1 MADKKDETQ
10 GSEIPDEE
18 KLSTNSAEADQ
29 LPEETADIV
38 DADFEEIRDETGDD
52 PAHEAETDVVDAE
65 GEEPTEEVSDDP
77 VEDVEDT
84 AAEPE
89 PPIEPEPPVE
99 PEPVV
104 EPEPAPP
111 APKETVIE
119 KTIVQNRGAFPLI
132 LGGVIAAILGFG
144 AARLELPP
152 GVEAS
157 LPEALRAPDFATP
170 IAALEETSATQGGQI
185 TETGQQLTDLTASVE
200 TLTSGIADLDARLSA
215 LQIPDISPLEQGIAS
230 LGDDLAA
237 AQSALSAQIE
247 AASAE
252 ATKGIENLTLRLG
265 ALDVRVSAL
274 EKRPITE
281 NLSDEAIAAYERE
294 LDMVRRALADER
306 DNLRDSFDELIK
318 EQGVRMAEVVDA
330 EKDRIN
336 GLLADAQAMVDDAN
350 VMADKT
356 AKLQEEA
363 MRAQAIAA
371 AQSSVALVRGA
382 LAEGDPFAD
391 NLGPIADAGVEVPAV
406 LSDTAEDG
414 VPTQGLLTADF
425 APAARDALD
434 AARYSDPEAT
444 KGLGAFLQRQ
454 LGARSTTPQEG
465 DNTDAILSRA
475 EAALNREDLTTA
487 LIELEALPDVAATEM
502 AGWVELA
509 TTRRDAL
516 AAIDSVAADLN
527 TN

>member
-1 MADKKDETQ
+1 MAEKKDETQ

-18 KLSTNSAEADQ
+18 KLSNDSTEVDQ
-29 LPEETADIV
+29 SPEDTADIV
-38 DADFEEIRDETGDD
+38 DADFEEIRDEAGDEPVEEVD
-52 PAHEAETDVVDAE
+52 TETDVEEITVDEA
-65 GEEPTEEVSDDP
+65 D
-77 VEDVEDT
+77 
-84 AAEPE
+84 
-89 PPIEPEPPVE
+89 IVE
-99 PEPVV
+99 PAEEAGEAPAGDMDTPV

-111 APKETVIE
+111 APQETVIE
-119 KTIVQNRGAFPLI
+119 KTIVQKRGAFPLV
-132 LGGVIAAILGFG
+132 LGGVIAAVLGFG

-157 LPEALRAPDFATP
+157 LPEALRAPDYATP
-170 IAALEETSATQGGQI
+170 IAALEETSTTQGEQI
-185 TETGQQLTDLTASVE
+185 SETGQLLTELTASVE
-200 TLTSGIADLDARLSA
+200 KLSSGIADLDARLSA
-215 LQIPDISPLEQGIAS
+215 LQIPDTGPLEQGIAA

-237 AQSALSAQIE
+237 AQSDLSAQIE
-247 AASAE
+247 AAGAE
-252 ATKGIENLTLRLG
+252 ATKGIENLTLRLD
-265 ALDVRVSAL
+265 ALDVRVSTL

-306 DNLRDSFDELIK
+306 DKLRDSFDELIT
-318 EQGVRMAEVVDA
+318 EQGVRMSEVVDA
-330 EKDRIN
+330 EKTRID
-336 GLLADAQAMVDDAN
+336 GLLADAQAMVNDAN

-363 MRAQAIAA
+363 VRAQAIAA

-382 LAEGDPFAD
+382 LAEGEPFAD
-391 NLGPIADAGVEVPAV
+391 KLAPITDAGVELPAG
-406 LSDTAEDG
+406 LTASAEDG
-414 VPTQGLLTADF
+414 APTQGVLMAEF
-425 APAARDALD
+425 PQAARNALH
-434 AARYSDPEAT
+434 AARYSDPDAT

-487 LIELEALPDVAATEM
+487 LIELEALPDVAASEM

-516 AAIDSVAADLN
+516 TAIDSVAADLN